1 LLNHVRMK
9 VGRIAVAL
17 LCALVSSLGGSAVA
31 ARAEVPARSIVQ
43 GLRSPWAIAFL
54 PGGDALVSERDSGR
68 LVRVTP
74 SGVMTV
80 VGVVPGVVRR
90 SQGGLLGV
98 AVSPRFSADRYVYVY
113 VSAAQ
118 DNRILRF
125 HYDEGATAGITG
137 VETVLAGIPVADD
150 ANGGRLKFG
159 PDGMLY
165 ATTGYNFRPEYPQ
178 DPASLGGK
186 ILRMTPDGR
195 PAPGNP
201 FPGSVVWTLGHRNVE
216 GITWD
221 ARGRAYATE
230 FGDATFDELNQIR
243 RGRDYGWPQA
253 EGPSTDPRFT
263 NPELTW
269 RTGEAS
275 PSGVAF
281 AGGSLWVAAL
291 GGQRLWQVP
300 FGADGRPGTPV
311 PHFVGEYGRM
321 RDVVAAP
328 DGALWLLTSDTDGVG
343 VARAGDDRLL
353 VLRPAF
359 ARGA

>member
-1 LLNHVRMK
+1 MNL
-9 VGRIAVAL
+9 GRIAVAL
-17 LCALVSSLGGSAVA
+17 SCALVSSLGGSAVTA
-31 ARAEVPARSIVQ
+31 HADVPARSIVQ
-43 GLRSPWAIAFL
+43 GLHSPWAIAFL

-68 LVRVTP
+68 LLRVTP
-74 SGVMTV
+74 SGVVTV
-80 VGVVPGVVRR
+80 VGVVPGVVPR

-98 AVSPRFSADRYVYVY
+98 AVSPRFSVDRYVYAY

-118 DNRILRF
+118 DNRIVRF
-125 HYDEGATAGITG
+125 RYDESTTAGITG
-137 VETVLAGIPVADD
+137 FETVLAGIPVADD

-165 ATTGYNFRPEYPQ
+165 ATTGFNFRLEFAQ

-221 ARGRAYATE
+221 PRGRAYATE
-230 FGDATFDELNQIR
+230 FGEATFDELNRIR
-243 RGRDYGWPQA
+243 RGHNYGWPHA
-253 EGPSTDPRFT
+253 EGPSADPRFT

-291 GGQRLWQVP
+291 GGERLWQVP
-300 FGADGRPGTPV
+300 FEANGDLGAPV
-311 PHFVGEYGRM
+311 PHFVGTYGRM
-321 RDVVAAP
+321 RDVVVAP
-328 DGALWLLTSDTDGVG
+328 DGALWLLTSNTDGVG

-353 VLRPAF
+353 VLPADF
-359 ARGA
+359 VRSA